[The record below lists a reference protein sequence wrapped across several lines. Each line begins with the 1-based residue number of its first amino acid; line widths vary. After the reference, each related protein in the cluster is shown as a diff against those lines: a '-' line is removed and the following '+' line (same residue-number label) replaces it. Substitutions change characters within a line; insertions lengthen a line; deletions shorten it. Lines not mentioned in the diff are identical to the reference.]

1 MTYTQENDPM
11 GLASLAY
18 LQGEQNGKITVRSNI
33 AEDDYI
39 PVKYLFRSFNQMP
52 ALEQKA
58 LTLCQGKVLDIGSGV
73 GSHALYLQEKGLSV
87 DCLDI
92 SPLNNQVA
100 SQRGVKSTITS
111 DFFSFTST
119 EKYNTLLLL
128 MNGIGLVGQISKMTA
143 FFDKVKELVAPGG
156 QVLMDSSDLRYLYV
170 DEDSYC
176 IPLQDRYYGEV
187 TYNMR
192 YKKAKSKPFNWLF
205 IDDSLMAQK
214 CTENG
219 FSFEKIAEGV
229 HYDYL
234 ARLSIKQ
241 IAI

>member
-1 MTYTQENDPM
+1 MTYTPESDPM
-11 GLASLAY
+11 GLAGLDY
-18 LQGEQNGKITVRSNI
+18 LQGEKNGKITVRSNI

-39 PVKYLFRSFNQMP
+39 PVKYLFRTFHQMP
-52 ALEQKA
+52 ELEQKA
-58 LTLCQGKVLDIGSGV
+58 LMLCRGKVLDIGSGV
-73 GSHALYLQEKGLSV
+73 GSHTLYLQEKGLTI

-100 SQRGVKSTITS
+100 SQRGVKHPITG
-111 DFFSFTST
+111 DFFDFTTT
-119 EKYNTLLLL
+119 EKYDTLLLL
-128 MNGIGLVGQISKMTA
+128 MNGIGIVGQINQLAK
-143 FFDKVKELVAPGG
+143 FFEKVKDLLAPGG
-156 QVLMDSSDLRYLYV
+156 QVLMDSSDLRYLYI

-192 YKKAKSKPFNWLF
+192 YKKAKSTPFKWLF

-214 CTENG
+214 CAENG
-219 FSFEKIAEGV
+219 FTFEKIADGD

-234 ARLSIKQ
+234 AKLSI
-241 IAI
+241 IS